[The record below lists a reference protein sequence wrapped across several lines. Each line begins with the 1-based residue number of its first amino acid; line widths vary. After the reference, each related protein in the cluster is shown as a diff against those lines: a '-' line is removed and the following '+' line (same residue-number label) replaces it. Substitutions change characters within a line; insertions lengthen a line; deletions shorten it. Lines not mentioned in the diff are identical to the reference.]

1 MVTISVSL
9 CVPAA
14 AGFVELIVSS
24 PCCLSAAPDLPDGEV
39 AGHVVGIDRIPSNQF
54 VKRQVGLHATL
65 SEFTLQLHEEDC
77 HCW

>member
-24 PCCLSAAPDLPDGEV
+24 PCCLSAAPGRPDGAV
-39 AGHVVGIDRIPSNQF
+39 AGHVDIDRIPSNQF
-54 VKRQVGLHATL
+54 VKGQVGLHAPL
-65 SEFTLQLHEEDC
+65 SEFTLQLH
-77 HCW
+77 

>member
-39 AGHVVGIDRIPSNQF
+39 AGRVVGIDRIPSNQF
-54 VKRQVGLHATL
+54 VKRQVGLHAPL